1 MRGRRGG
8 SVGDGNIRL
17 DRTTANIFAGAVMV
31 VALGGWLLEWSIY
44 ATVFC
49 MAVVSSIGV
58 VAVLPSPHPRHT
70 AAAPPLVD
78 VTGFEFHIVFGICIM
93 VALYLAESAEGW
105 GVSIP
110 VPPDMLTLTLSNVV
124 AIDIFVVTLVDITS
138 TVYRSVFVNTS
149 SRRAGFEDAAHKSE
163 RISGA

>member
-8 SVGDGNIRL
+8 SVGDVNIRL

-70 AAAPPLVD
+70 AAATTPLVD
-78 VTGFEFHIVFGICIM
+78 VTSFEFHIVFGICIM
-93 VALYLAESAEGW
+93 VTLYLAESAEGW
-105 GVSIP
+105 GISIP

-124 AIDIFVVTLVDITS
+124 AENFVVTLVDITS